1 MWSMEATTK
10 QKSAFSTNRSQ
21 KKVKTV
27 SKKSDNGKWQEA
39 LNSRRL
45 NYLVSRRENN
55 VKADVI
61 GYEEALHYYIIII
74 IYRLQ
79 CLGHW
84 RPEPD
89 WWWGIPV
96 IFRDNNGWTGETVGI
111 WREIPVIP
119 LIMGTKAAAVC
130 FGPHRT
136 NGTVYLDRARARTGA
151 MAATTD
157 LYNVRIVFV
166 SAKEEF
172 WRGLLAR
179 WRSRFELYGCRI
191 MPHFETSQT

>member
-27 SKKSDNGKWQEA
+27 SKKSDQVTRGIKFKTAELFGVPPWKQCQ
-39 LNSRRL
+39 SRRNRIMKKL
-45 NYLVSRRENN
+45 
-55 VKADVI
+55 
-61 GYEEALHYYIIII
+61 LHYYIIII

-151 MAATTD
+151 MAATID
-157 LYNVRIVFV
+157 LYNVLDRRSSDSFCFG
-166 SAKEEF
+166 K
-172 WRGLLAR
+172 RGILT
-179 WRSRFELYGCRI
+179 RSTG
-191 MPHFETSQT
+191 